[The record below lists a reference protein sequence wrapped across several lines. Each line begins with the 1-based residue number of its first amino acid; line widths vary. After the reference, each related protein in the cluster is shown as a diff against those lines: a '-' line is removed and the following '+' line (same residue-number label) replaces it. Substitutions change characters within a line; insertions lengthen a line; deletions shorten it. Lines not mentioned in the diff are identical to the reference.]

1 MPAKKIKVIIDT
13 NLFIS
18 FLIGKKLSKLK
29 KLISHSGIVLIF
41 SHQHI
46 LELKLVTSRSKFNK
60 YFNQDNVNE
69 LIDLIYS
76 FGRIVH
82 VTEEPEVCRDPKDNF
97 LLGLAEKSKAN
108 YLVSGDNDL
117 LDMNHYKKTK
127 IVSAEVFSKIIE
139 TNFLNS

>member
-18 FLIGKKLSKLK
+18 FLIGKRLSNLK

-46 LELKLVTSRSKFNK
+46 LELKLVTSRTKFKK

-76 FGRIVH
+76 IGRIIH
-82 VTEEPEVCRDPKDNF
+82 VTDEPEICRDPKDNF
-97 LLGLAEKSKAN
+97 LLGLAEKSRAD
-108 YLVSGDNDL
+108 YLVSDDTDL
-117 LDMNHYKKTK
+117 LDMTQYKKTK
-127 IVSAEVFSKIIE
+127 IVTAGAFSKIIE
-139 TNFLNS
+139 TNFSNS